1 MGLHHNRR
9 AEVQRSAQL
18 VPRLPARW
26 PVGSGTLRPPSRA
39 VTGLVDGTAAR
50 GPPAAALTGALAQ
63 VGRCRVGH
71 SPSGLCPH
79 LEPRC
84 RSRVCL
90 GPSPG
95 HPGHTLGD
103 TLLRGAM
110 RHMDDPLHE
119 DGDVSQAA
127 GAAGLCHSD
136 SCSAGD
142 HTHQTLSPF
151 STESESKPDPKAI
164 SEKPEE
170 KPVQTRPTDCCFLTP
185 G

>member
-1 MGLHHNRR
+1 M
-9 AEVQRSAQL
+9 
-18 VPRLPARW
+18 
-26 PVGSGTLRPPSRA
+26 VGSAPALYLNGTLTPGGCELSCWPECGCGVSAGHLDSTQPEFLTTLLPPVKCMLR
-39 VTGLVDGTAAR
+39 T
-50 GPPAAALTGALAQ
+50 
-63 VGRCRVGH
+63 
-71 SPSGLCPH
+71 